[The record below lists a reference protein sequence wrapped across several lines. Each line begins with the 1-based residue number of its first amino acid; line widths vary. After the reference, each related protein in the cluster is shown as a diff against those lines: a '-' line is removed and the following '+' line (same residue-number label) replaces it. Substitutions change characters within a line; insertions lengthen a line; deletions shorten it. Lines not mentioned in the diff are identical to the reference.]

1 MLKLLPLL
9 LLLPLAACNEQ
20 NRDAA
25 AGPDEPIENPPT
37 VTQPGPKSGTG
48 GETQS
53 NPPPGGTGGSS
64 AEDSG
69 NR

>member
-1 MLKLLPLL
+1 MTKTFLL
-9 LLLPLAACNEQ
+9 LGVLTLAACTED
-20 NRDAA
+20 NRDAT
-25 AGPDEPIENPPT
+25 AGSDTPVQNPPT
-37 VTQPGPKSGTG
+37 VTEPGPKTGTG

-69 NR
+69 NK